1 MTLRIIFA
9 GTPEFALPT
18 LKNLLSSEHT
28 IVAVYTQPD
37 RPSGRG
43 QQVHASPVKQ
53 LALSHQVPVF
63 QPATLR
69 DEAVQEELKTHQAD
83 VMIVVAYGFILPAA
97 VLTIPRLGCI
107 NLHPS
112 LLPRWR
118 GAAPI
123 PRCVEAGDTE
133 TGISIMQMDAGM
145 DTGPILKQEK
155 YFLMGDES
163 SEKLHAILSLRGA
176 ELILETV
183 TELENG
189 IAAAFAQDNTL
200 ATHAK
205 KIDKKE
211 AVIDWQE
218 SAVVIANKIR
228 AFNDWP
234 VANTLFQNQVLR
246 IWEAEVMNEKT
257 SAHPGVIISA
267 EKEAFYVATG
277 DGVLKI
283 LSVQL
288 PGKKRISIADFVNAH
303 STMLIASKTE
313 LG

>member
-1 MTLRIIFA
+1 MLRIIFA

-28 IVAVYTQPD
+28 VVAVYTQPD
-37 RPSGRG
+37 RPAGRG
-43 QQVHASPVKQ
+43 QQLHASPIKQ
-53 LALSHQVPVF
+53 LALSHHLPVF

-69 DEAVQEELKTHQAD
+69 DEAVQAELKTHQAD
-83 VMIVVAYGFILPAA
+83 VMIVVAYGLILPSA
-97 VLTIPRLGCI
+97 VLTIPRLGCV

-123 PRCVEAGDTE
+123 PRCIEAGDME

-155 YFLMGDES
+155 YFLLGDES
-163 SEKLHAILSLRGA
+163 SEKLHAILSVRGA
-176 ELILETV
+176 ELIIETL

-189 IAAAFAQDNTL
+189 VSTAFAQDNTI

-211 AVIDWQE
+211 AVIHWHE
-218 SAVVIANKIR
+218 PAVTIANKIR
-228 AFNDWP
+228 AFNPWP
-234 VANTLFQNQVLR
+234 VANTQFQHQLLK
-246 IWEAEVMNEKT
+246 IWEAEAIDEKT

-288 PGKKRISIADFVNAH
+288 PSKKRISIADFVNAH
-303 STMLIASKTE
+303 SDVLNPGKTE